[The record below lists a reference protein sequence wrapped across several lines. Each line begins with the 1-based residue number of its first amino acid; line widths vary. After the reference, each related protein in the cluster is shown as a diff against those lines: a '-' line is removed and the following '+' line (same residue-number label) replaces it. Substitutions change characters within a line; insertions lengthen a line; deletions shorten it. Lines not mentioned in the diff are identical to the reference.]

1 LAARSNSR
9 VAFSASAS
17 FFRARS
23 VSATFCSAAHA
34 AADLE
39 PPGTPSG
46 AQEQASQ
53 GHAENLVR
61 DAIDVP
67 QWLQDGVTQPG
78 EAVRGDRVV
87 GLGQPLIEPADQV
100 AVGNVP
106 DEQEQAVGDLVEVA
120 VSQPMGWHRAGAD
133 VIRLGAGAARLLVS
147 AVIEMPIGFQLRASW
162 SPRQILPDRG
172 PGRATM
178 PVHVIFSDLVRNPLK
193 AEAVN

>member
-120 VSQPMGWHRAGAD
+120 VSQVLPGQGAAGD
-133 VIRLGAGAARLLVS
+133 VVGLGAGARAF
-147 AVIEMPIGFQLRASW
+147 AVPAAVKMPVALQLGAGWASVETA
-162 SPRQILPDRG
+162 LDVG
-172 PGRATM
+172 PGRLT
-178 PVHVIFSDLVRNPLK
+178 VLRHVTGGGASL
-193 AEAVN
+193 